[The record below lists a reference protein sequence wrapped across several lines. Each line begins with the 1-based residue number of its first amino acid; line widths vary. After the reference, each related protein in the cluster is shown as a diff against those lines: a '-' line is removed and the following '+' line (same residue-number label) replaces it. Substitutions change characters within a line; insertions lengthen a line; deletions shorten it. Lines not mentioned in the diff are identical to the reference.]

1 MKSDPVHFLARPTKW
16 RLKTRTLQFDSVP
29 ALMGILNVTPDSFS
43 DGGKFYSPNLAVDQA
58 LRMEDAGADIID
70 IGGESTRPYSEPVST
85 DDEIARV
92 EPVLSLLANRLC
104 IPVSID
110 TTKHQ
115 VAKMAID
122 LGAEIVNDV
131 SGLEADPEMLPLAA
145 ASNVGVCAM
154 HMRGNPQ
161 TMQNDP
167 RYTDVVSEILA
178 YLQLRDEALLARG
191 IQADRICLDPGIGF
205 GKTHE
210 HNLELM
216 SRCETFHELGRPLLI
231 GHSRKGFVGKL
242 TGEKSGNRDAGTL
255 GFSIGLAL
263 KGIQVLRVHDV
274 EATRKALTCVK
285 AMGMLEPPK

>member
-1 MKSDPVHFLARPTKW
+1 MKNDPVHSLANSRSWK
-16 RLKTRTLQFDSVP
+16 LKTRTLEFNRVP

-58 LRMEDAGADIID
+58 LRMEDAGANIID
-70 IGGESTRPYSEPVST
+70 IGGESTRPYREPVT
-85 DDEIARV
+85 VDEEIARV
-92 EPVLSLLANRLC
+92 EPVLSLLAERLS

-115 VAKMAID
+115 VAKMAIE
-122 LGAEIVNDV
+122 LGAEILNDV

-145 ASNVGVCAM
+145 ESQVGVCAM

-161 TMQNDP
+161 TMQDDP
-167 RYTDVVSEILA
+167 PYTDVIAEILA
-178 YLQLRDEALLARG
+178 YLRLRDDALLAGG
-191 IQADRICLDPGIGF
+191 IQAERICLDPGIGF

-210 HNLELM
+210 HNLQLL
-216 SRCETFHELGRPLLI
+216 SRCEAFHELGRPILV

-242 TGEKSGNRDAGTL
+242 TGQKNGNRDAGTL
-255 GFSIGLAL
+255 GISIGLAL

-274 EATRKALTCVK
+274 EATRHALRCFD
-285 AMGMLEPPK
+285 AMGML